1 MSLSDRFISRPV
13 LTSVCSLVIF
23 ILGLISLG
31 RLPIDFLPNIAQ
43 PQIVVTA
50 LYPGGNASFVEL
62 SITQQL
68 EDILSDTPG
77 VDYITSTSKAGS
89 TSITLH
95 LDPDTSA
102 DTASLDVQNRVQQA
116 KSTLPTVTQ
125 DEGITIS
132 QTTDTS
138 IGSYLITSTKGQY
151 DAAYL
156 NSLAKDQLQK
166 QLQLIDG
173 VGKLTLY
180 PPKPVFQISI
190 DPNLVRA
197 YGLSIDEVDNQIVS
211 QNFPASGGTVGA
223 SRVGDPSTYNYSVM
237 IEDSGYIQ
245 SIGEF
250 EDIVLKRLTTG
261 AVLRVKD
268 IGNVQYIASPESSIL
283 SSSGYPG
290 VFIEVNLQS
299 GSNAVEVGEQID
311 QLIQKFK
318 STAPPGIKVVQFN
331 DRKSFILDSISNVF
345 DALGLAIVLVILILL
360 LFLQNWRTILIP
372 GLAIPISIVGTFAFL
387 QLFGF
392 TLNFLT
398 MTALVLATGLVV
410 DDAIL
415 VVQSVTANIQKGM
428 SSMDAAFASMNEL
441 FGAIISTSLVL
452 ISLFL
457 PVTLVSGPIG
467 NIYIEFAVAII
478 CSIAIST
485 FNALTFSPMMSA
497 LFLRPGRMESMPS
510 WVTATFGAGVG
521 LLMGYFTKAS
531 FGNLALPISAALF
544 AFIGLK
550 LESVFNGFNQFYSK
564 FESVYEK
571 LLGWFLKKRK
581 LVCVSLVP
589 LALATLYLFNIIP
602 VGFIPQED
610 MNVLSGAYQLNPGA
624 SITAYGPV
632 SSEARNLLN
641 REKDKKLSGIEDFVV
656 IDTTLDYSFLYL
668 QLLPLDQRRQLS
680 QKIEKIS
687 SNLSAVL
694 AALPTR
700 YPPQLFQLPMITGF
714 GENSSLTVAL
724 TDESNGRYSID
735 EFYALTQQFLA
746 KASQDSSIQS
756 IQTRF
761 SPDNPSYQIN
771 IDRSLLGSLNLSYK
785 DVVNTI
791 GTYAGSKRIVQ
802 TSLDGG
808 PKDVVVISQP
818 KERSTIDELMNYG
831 IKNSNGDYVS
841 VKEIAS
847 YELVTNPG
855 QIDHFNFNRSITF
868 QAVPNSGYST
878 GQAIKA
884 VKDVFASLGY
894 KDIGYE
900 FTGVSR
906 VQETSGRQIL
916 FLFVMAALTVFLVL
930 SAQYES
936 YIISTVIMITVPI
949 AILGSLVFLELRS
962 MNVNVFVQIGFLMLI
977 GLAAKNSILV
987 VEAAEQ
993 RVSAGAEIVF
1003 AAAEAGKARLQ
1014 PILMTSVASL
1024 AGFFPLVVAQNA
1036 GASAQQAIG
1045 TVVFG
1050 GLLMGM
1056 TLSLLVVPPVYV
1068 LIKNL
1073 ETRFFSR
1080 GVNSG
1085 TP

>member
-13 LTSVCSLVIF
+13 LASVCSLVIF
-23 ILGLISLG
+23 ILGLISLD

-50 LYPGGNASFVEL
+50 SYPGGNASFIEL
-62 SITQQL
+62 SLTQQL

-77 VDYITSTSKAGS
+77 VDYITSTSNADS
-89 TSITLH
+89 TSITLY

-116 KSTLPTVTQ
+116 KSNLPTETQ
-125 DEGITIS
+125 KQGITIS

-138 IGSYLITSTKGQY
+138 ISSYLITSTKGQY

-180 PPKPVFQISI
+180 PPKPIFQISI

-197 YGLSIDEVDNQIVS
+197 YGLSIDEVDDQIIS

-223 SRVGDPSTYNYSVM
+223 SRVGDPSTYSYSVM
-237 IEDSGYIQ
+237 IEDSGFIR

-250 EDIVLKRLTTG
+250 EDIVLKRLNTG
-261 AVLRVKD
+261 AVLRIKD
-268 IGNVQYIASPESSIL
+268 IGNVQYIASPESSIK

-290 VFIEVNLQS
+290 VYIDVFLQS
-299 GSNAVEVGEQID
+299 GSNAVAVGGQID

-318 STAPPGIKVVQFN
+318 STAPPGIKVVQFK
-331 DRKSFILDSISNVF
+331 DRKSFILDSIFNVR
-345 DALGLAIVLVILILL
+345 DALGLAIILVVLVLL

-387 QLFGF
+387 RFFGF

-415 VVQSVTANIQKGM
+415 VVQSITANIQKGM
-428 SSMDAAFASMNEL
+428 TSIDAAFASMNEL
-441 FGAIISTSLVL
+441 FGAILSTSLVL

-467 NIYIEFAVAII
+467 NIYSRFAVTII

-497 LFLRPGRMESMPS
+497 LLLRPGRMGAMPA
-510 WVTATFGAGVG
+510 WITAIFGAGIG

-531 FGNLALPISAALF
+531 FGILALPISTAVFTL
-544 AFIGLK
+544 IGLK
-550 LESVFNGFNQFYSK
+550 LESVFNSFNHFYSK
-564 FESVYEK
+564 LESSYDK
-571 LLGWFLKKRK
+571 LLAWFLSEIK
-581 LVCVSLVP
+581 LVCASLLP
-589 LALATLYLFNIIP
+589 LALVTLFLLKSIP
-602 VGFIPQED
+602 IGLIPQED
-610 MNVLSGAYQLNPGA
+610 MTSLNGIYQLNPGA
-624 SITAYGPV
+624 SLAAYEPV
-632 SSEARNLLN
+632 STQARDILN
-641 REKDKKLSGIEDFVV
+641 KEKASNSSGLEDFIIVDSNQGWSFFV
-656 IDTTLDYSFLYL
+656 I
-668 QLLPLDQRRQLS
+668 QLLPLDQRRQAS

-687 SNLSAVL
+687 SNLSKMLAVL
-694 AALPTR
+694 PTKV
-700 YPPQLFQLPMITGF
+700 PPAIYQQPMIPGF
-714 GENSSLTVAL
+714 GEDASLTFVLTDNSS
-724 TDESNGRYSID
+724 GRYSID

-746 KASQDSSIQS
+746 KASQEPSIQS
-756 IQTRF
+756 IQTQF

-771 IDRSLLGSLNLSYK
+771 IDRSLLGSLNLSYS

-791 GTYAGSKRIVQ
+791 GTYAGSKRIDQ

-808 PKDVVVISQP
+808 PKDVVVIGQP
-818 KERSTIDELMNYG
+818 QERSTIDQLMNYG
-831 IKNSNGDYVS
+831 IKNSKGDYVAL
-841 VKEIAS
+841 KEVAN
-847 YELVTNPG
+847 YQLVTTPAS
-855 QIDHFNFNRSITF
+855 IDHFNFNRSISYK
-868 QAVPNSGYST
+868 AVQSSGYSS
-878 GQAIKA
+878 GQAIMA
-884 VKDVFASLGY
+884 IKDVFASLGF
-894 KDIGYE
+894 KDIGYQ
-900 FTGVSR
+900 FTGLSR
-906 VQETSGRQIL
+906 VQESSGGQIMFL
-916 FLFVMAALTVFLVL
+916 FLMAALTVFLVL

-949 AILGSLVFLELRS
+949 AVLGSLVFLQVRS
-962 MNVNVFVQIGFLMLI
+962 MNLNIFVQIGLLMLI
-977 GLAAKNSILV
+977 GLSAKNSILV

-993 RVSAGAEIVF
+993 RVSTGSEIVL
-1003 AAAEAGKARLQ
+1003 AAAEAGKERLQ

-1024 AGFFPLVVAQNA
+1024 AGFFPLVIAQNA

-1056 TLSLLVVPPVYV
+1056 TLSLLVVPSVYV

-1073 ETRFFSR
+1073 ETRIFS
-1080 GVNSG
+1080 
-1085 TP
+1085 

>member
-13 LTSVCSLVIF
+13 LASVCSLVIF
-23 ILGLISLG
+23 ILGLISLD

-50 LYPGGNASFVEL
+50 SYPGGNASFIEL
-62 SITQQL
+62 SLTQQL

-77 VDYITSTSKAGS
+77 VDYITSTSNADS
-89 TSITLH
+89 TSITLY

-116 KSTLPTVTQ
+116 KSNLPTETQ
-125 DEGITIS
+125 KQGITIS

-138 IGSYLITSTKGQY
+138 ISSYLITSTKGQY

-180 PPKPVFQISI
+180 PPKPIFQISI

-197 YGLSIDEVDNQIVS
+197 YGLSIDEVDDQIIS

-223 SRVGDPSTYNYSVM
+223 SRVGDPSTYSYSVM
-237 IEDSGYIQ
+237 IEDSGFIR

-250 EDIVLKRLTTG
+250 EDIVLKRLNTG
-261 AVLRVKD
+261 AVLRIKD
-268 IGNVQYIASPESSIL
+268 IGNVQYIASPESSIK

-290 VFIEVNLQS
+290 VYIDVFLQS
-299 GSNAVEVGEQID
+299 GSNAVAVGGQID

-318 STAPPGIKVVQFN
+318 STAPPGIKVVQFK
-331 DRKSFILDSISNVF
+331 DRKSFILDSIFNVR
-345 DALGLAIVLVILILL
+345 DALGLAIILVVLVLL

-387 QLFGF
+387 RFFGF

-415 VVQSVTANIQKGM
+415 VVQSITANIQKGM
-428 SSMDAAFASMNEL
+428 TSIDAAFASMNEL
-441 FGAIISTSLVL
+441 FGAILSTSLVL

-467 NIYIEFAVAII
+467 NIYSRFAVTII

-497 LFLRPGRMESMPS
+497 LLLRPGRMGAMPA
-510 WVTATFGAGVG
+510 WITAIFGAGIG

-531 FGNLALPISAALF
+531 FGILALPISTAVFTL
-544 AFIGLK
+544 IGLK
-550 LESVFNGFNQFYSK
+550 LESVFNSFNHFYSK
-564 FESVYEK
+564 LESSYDK
-571 LLGWFLKKRK
+571 LLAWFLSEIK
-581 LVCVSLVP
+581 LVCASLLP
-589 LALATLYLFNIIP
+589 LALVTLFLLKAIP
-602 VGFIPQED
+602 IGLIPQED
-610 MNVLSGAYQLNPGA
+610 MTSLNGIYQLNPGA
-624 SITAYGPV
+624 SLAAYEPV
-632 SSEARNLLN
+632 STQARDILN
-641 REKDKKLSGIEDFVV
+641 KEKASNSSGLEDFIIVDSNQGWSFFV
-656 IDTTLDYSFLYL
+656 I
-668 QLLPLDQRRQLS
+668 QLLPLDQRRQAS

-687 SNLSAVL
+687 SNLSKMLAVL
-694 AALPTR
+694 PTKV
-700 YPPQLFQLPMITGF
+700 PPAIYQQPMIPGF
-714 GENSSLTVAL
+714 GEDASLTFVLTDNSS
-724 TDESNGRYSID
+724 GRYSID

-746 KASQDSSIQS
+746 KASQEPSIQS
-756 IQTRF
+756 IQTQF

-771 IDRSLLGSLNLSYK
+771 IDRSLLGSLNLSYS

-791 GTYAGSKRIVQ
+791 GTYAGSKRIDQ

-808 PKDVVVISQP
+808 PKDVVVIGQP
-818 KERSTIDELMNYG
+818 QERSTIDQLMNYG
-831 IKNSNGDYVS
+831 IKNSKGDYVAL
-841 VKEIAS
+841 KEVAN
-847 YELVTNPG
+847 YQLVTTPAS
-855 QIDHFNFNRSITF
+855 IDHFNFNRSISYK
-868 QAVPNSGYST
+868 AVQSSGYSS
-878 GQAIKA
+878 GQAIMA
-884 VKDVFASLGY
+884 IKDVFASLGF
-894 KDIGYE
+894 KDIGYQ
-900 FTGVSR
+900 FTGLSR
-906 VQETSGRQIL
+906 VQESSGGQIMFL
-916 FLFVMAALTVFLVL
+916 FLMAALTVFLVL

-949 AILGSLVFLELRS
+949 AVLGSLVFLQVRS
-962 MNVNVFVQIGFLMLI
+962 MNLNIFVQIGLLMLI
-977 GLAAKNSILV
+977 GLSAKNSILV

-993 RVSAGAEIVF
+993 RVSTGSEIVL
-1003 AAAEAGKARLQ
+1003 AAAEAGKERLQ

-1024 AGFFPLVVAQNA
+1024 AGFFPLVIAQNA

-1056 TLSLLVVPPVYV
+1056 TLSLLVVPSVYV

-1073 ETRFFSR
+1073 ETRIFS
-1080 GVNSG
+1080 
-1085 TP
+1085 

>member
-50 LYPGGNASFVEL
+50 IYPGGNASFVEL

-89 TSITLH
+89 TSITLY
-95 LDPDTSA
+95 LEPDTSA

-116 KSTLPTVTQ
+116 KSTLPQVTQ

-138 IGSYLITSTKGQY
+138 IGAYLITSTKGQY

-156 NSLAKDQLQK
+156 NSIAKDQLQK

-197 YGLSIDEVDNQIVS
+197 YGLSIDEVDNQIFS
-211 QNFPASGGTVGA
+211 QNFPASGGFVGA
-223 SRVGDPSTYNYSVM
+223 SRVGDPSTYSYSVM
-237 IEDSGYIQ
+237 IEDSGFIQ

-250 EDIVLKRLTTG
+250 EDIVLKRLNSG

-268 IGNVQYIASPESSIL
+268 IGQVQYIASPESAIL

-290 VFIEVNLQS
+290 VFIDISLQS

-331 DRKSFILDSISNVF
+331 DRKTFILDSISNVF
-345 DALGLAIVLVILILL
+345 DALGLAIILVVLILL

-387 QLFGF
+387 QLFDY

-428 SSMDAAFASMNEL
+428 NSTEAAFASMNEL

-467 NIYIEFAVAII
+467 NIYIQFAVTII

-497 LFLRPGRMESMPS
+497 LLLRPGRMESMPS
-510 WVTATFGAGVG
+510 WTTAIFGAGVG

-544 AFIGLK
+544 AVIGLK
-550 LESVFNGFNQFYSK
+550 LETVFNGFDQIYSK
-564 FESVYEK
+564 LESAYEK

-589 LALATLYLFNIIP
+589 LAFATLYLFNIIP
-602 VGFIPQED
+602 AGFIPQED
-610 MNVLSGAYQLNPGA
+610 MNLLTGAYLLNPGA
-624 SITAYGPV
+624 SITAYEPV
-632 SSEARNLLN
+632 SSQTRNFLN
-641 REKDKKLSGIEDFVV
+641 REKEKKSSGIKDFVI
-656 IDTTLDYSFLYL
+656 IDTNQGYSPFFI
-668 QLLPLDQRRQLS
+668 QLLPLGQRRQAN

-687 SNLSAVL
+687 SNLSAAL

-700 YPPQLFQLPMITGF
+700 YPPQIFQLPMIPGF
-714 GENSSLTVAL
+714 GQDASLTVAL
-724 TDESNGRYSID
+724 TDESSGRYSID

-746 KASQDSSIQS
+746 KASQEPSIQS
-756 IQTRF
+756 IQTQF

-808 PKDVVVISQP
+808 PKDVVVISQSQ
-818 KERSTIDELMNYG
+818 ERSTIDQLMNYG
-831 IKNSNGDYVS
+831 IKNSKGDYVA

-847 YELVTNPG
+847 YELVTTPMA
-855 QIDHFNFNRSITF
+855 IDHFNFNRSIEYK
-868 QAVPNSGYST
+868 AVPNSGYST
-878 GQAIKA
+878 GDVIKA
-884 VKDVFASLGY
+884 VKNVVASLGF
-894 KDIGYE
+894 KDIGYQ

-906 VQETSGRQIL
+906 VQEKSGGQIV

-949 AILGSLVFLELRS
+949 AILGSLVFLQARS
-962 MNVNVFVQIGFLMLI
+962 MNVNIFVQIGLLMLI
-977 GLAAKNSILV
+977 GLAAKNSILI

-1003 AAAEAGKARLQ
+1003 AAVEAGKARLQ

-1024 AGFFPLVVAQNA
+1024 AGFFPLVIAQNA

-1073 ETRFFSR
+1073 ETRLFSR
-1080 GVNSG
+1080 NGNASVS
-1085 TP
+1085 